1 MLGIYLGPGE
11 IMVNTE
17 VRIYLHEAERV
28 FWKMDDQ

>member
-17 VRIYLHEAERV
+17 VWIYLHEAETV